1 MSLSKQYLS
10 SHNHCIVF
18 NVDDLAKALKDSCPD
33 VVFALLMGTSR
44 DGVADLGSD
53 IDIAL
58 YVRGKPTLS
67 PYSRVSDVISRFA
80 PGVHCD
86 IGCLNNAEGVYRFE
100 SLKGRLLFTRDE
112 EAYLSFYSIACRQ
125 YEGQLFHYEKQHKY
139 RIQAHGL
146 NDT

>member
-112 EAYLSFYSIACRQ
+112 EAYLYWPGCGNIIASGLC
-125 YEGQLFHYEKQHKY
+125 GHYCTGRGPGACSESD
-139 RIQAHGL
+139 L
-146 NDT
+146 